1 MKIDGFLSDKA
12 WALLFGAMTICALSG
27 WIYACIQPAPQPK
40 PTPTATPAPSHEP
53 TVVPCVPPGEAQA
66 WKPAGTPENISK
78 AAVRAA
84 QEQLGDVCGEDPTAT
99 LERLAAALRDAGV
112 CAGRMTDGVFVETDR
127 PTLYEEWHP
136 VYFGNGCWATNNAKG
151 LWERL
156 P

>member
-1 MKIDGFLSDKA
+1 MRYERAENLFLVVA
-12 WALLFGAMTICALSG
+12 ACAIVYGACNPPS
-27 WIYACIQPAPQPK
+27 PQPT
-40 PTPTATPAPSHEP
+40 PAPTATTAPSPEP
-53 TVVPCVPPGEAQA
+53 TVVPCVPPAEAQT
-66 WKPAGTPENISK
+66 WRPAGPAPESISK

-136 VYFGNGCWATNNAKG
+136 VYFGDGCWATNNAKG